1 MVVGDVISLKIPGFE
16 NTLKSVDQRC
26 SGDVERVVVPADVVV
41 LRGRVVVNEAMLTGE
56 STAQVKESVEERG
69 GGGRLD
75 VEEDKKIIVWGGS
88 SIVNHKSGGGTSAVP
103 QCSDGGALGYVFKV
117 GFETQQGKLL
127 RNMAYTENEGGTTST
142 DTLIFILVLLFF
154 AFLAALNVVQQGL
167 LDPDR
172 NRFKLLLHTIIIIT
186 SVVPP
191 ELPMELSLAVTNSLK
206 SLMDKNVYCT
216 EPFRVPLAGKIDT
229 CCFDKTG
236 TLTSDEMVL
245 KGVVCVDGGRMTA
258 LQGNV
263 GEVEEEVLH
272 VLAGCQG
279 LTVINGGKVLGDPL
293 EKATLEGMGW
303 ELKGENEVGGSGE
316 GGGKSIRI
324 VHRFGFDSKLKRMS
338 CVIADDKLKLKLVA
352 KGAPEKLKEFFNADT
367 VPEDYD
373 KVSMAHMAKGRRVLA
388 LGTKALSQDVTIGKV
403 KTLKRSDL
411 ESNLTFCGFIVLT
424 CPLKTDTTPVISEL
438 TSSGHR
444 CVMIT
449 GDAVL
454 TAAEVARKVGIIL
467 VEAENTLELVKD
479 GKEWRAMSSSTPS
492 HTFKHEPDNIQFLP
506 SLVKKGYQLCVSG
519 DALVSLL
526 SSSGSSLLSAPSL
539 KLLKAVV
546 PHVTVFARHA
556 PKQKEAVIAALNAG
570 GKFTMMCGDGTN
582 DVGALKQAHVGI
594 SLISVPEVESK
605 TRNAM
610 NAVDLLKR
618 IEKLERKLVKA
629 KAKKDG
635 DKEAEITKQINKL
648 RKKSKKLKAGEGG
661 FREQIKKLKEAEEAL
676 DNVHLGD
683 ASVASPFTYRGT
695 SISCCKM
702 IALQGRCTLVTM
714 LQIYKILGVN
724 CLVTAITLS
733 RLTIVG
739 VKQGDTQLTALGLI
753 VAGLF
758 FFVSV
763 SKPLQTLST
772 TRPPSSILC
781 LPALAS
787 IITQFCIHLTFMTF
801 TVTASLPFLDP
812 LDASTIPDAAFNPTP
827 LNSAVY
833 LLSVCITVNTF
844 ACNYVGTPFT
854 ESLRDNKLLSKAI
867 LGLFVVMG
875 VCVTETFLPINQLLQ
890 LDPFPE
896 WEDRFVNATR
906 AGDMSAEELGEEG
919 ELGRVLELVKTL
931 GFKGFLGAVMVADT
945 ICVNLIERSI
955 FRKLLGGD

>member
-1 MVVGDVISLKIPGFE
+1 M
-16 NTLKSVDQRC
+16 
-26 SGDVERVVVPADVVV
+26 
-41 LRGRVVVNEAMLTGE
+41 
-56 STAQVKESVEERG
+56 
-69 GGGRLD
+69 
-75 VEEDKKIIVWGGS
+75 
-88 SIVNHKSGGGTSAVP
+88 
-103 QCSDGGALGYVFKV
+103 
-117 GFETQQGKLL
+117 
-127 RNMAYTENEGGTTST
+127 
-142 DTLIFILVLLFF
+142 
-154 AFLAALNVVQQGL
+154 
-167 LDPDR
+167 
-172 NRFKLLLHTIIIIT
+172 
-186 SVVPP
+186 
-191 ELPMELSLAVTNSLK
+191 
-206 SLMDKNVYCT
+206 
-216 EPFRVPLAGKIDT
+216 
-229 CCFDKTG
+229 
-236 TLTSDEMVL
+236 
-245 KGVVCVDGGRMTA
+245 
-258 LQGNV
+258 
-263 GEVEEEVLH
+263 
-272 VLAGCQG
+272 
-279 LTVINGGKVLGDPL
+279 
-293 EKATLEGMGW
+293 
-303 ELKGENEVGGSGE
+303 
-316 GGGKSIRI
+316 
-324 VHRFGFDSKLKRMS
+324 
-338 CVIADDKLKLKLVA
+338 
-352 KGAPEKLKEFFNADT
+352 
-367 VPEDYD
+367 
-373 KVSMAHMAKGRRVLA
+373 
-388 LGTKALSQDVTIGKV
+388 
-403 KTLKRSDL
+403 
-411 ESNLTFCGFIVLT
+411 
-424 CPLKTDTTPVISEL
+424 
-438 TSSGHR
+438 
-444 CVMIT
+444 
-449 GDAVL
+449 
-454 TAAEVARKVGIIL
+454 
-467 VEAENTLELVKD
+467 
-479 GKEWRAMSSSTPS
+479 
-492 HTFKHEPDNIQFLP
+492 
-506 SLVKKGYQLCVSG
+506 KKGYQLCVSG

-582 DVGALKQAHVGI
+582 DVGALKQVSQKARTMTNIKRVQNNYGSYLIQSSRSLRSVQAHVGI

-648 RKKSKKLKAGEGG
+648 RKKSRKLKAGEGG

-896 WEDRFVNATR
+896 WEDR
-906 AGDMSAEELGEEG
+906 
-919 ELGRVLELVKTL
+919 
-931 GFKGFLGAVMVADT
+931 
-945 ICVNLIERSI
+945 
-955 FRKLLGGD
+955 